1 MSSDIDPVKDAMSTG
16 LHACGFGP
24 LNAELCRAHIMRAL
38 TAANLLLVPRAVV
51 EEAYR
56 DGFESGSDHN
66 NLGYKY
72 PPIEIAWRISDTRK
86 KITGEHWRLGERYA
100 WDVHGDDPNRAC
112 IPAAAD
118 KQGAG

>member
-1 MSSDIDPVKDAMSTG
+1 MSREIDPVKDAMLTG

-38 TAANLLLVPRAVV
+38 TAANLLIVPRAVV
-51 EEAYR
+51 EEVLEWSIDEA
-56 DGFESGSDHN
+56 SN
-66 NLGYKY
+66 AKL
-72 PPIEIAWRISDTRK
+72 
-86 KITGEHWRLGERYA
+86 
-100 WDVHGDDPNRAC
+100 RAC

>member
-1 MSSDIDPVKDAMSTG
+1 MSRDIDPVKDAMLTG

-38 TAANLLLVPRAVV
+38 TAANYLIVPRAVV
-51 EEAYR
+51 EEAAKAI
-56 DGFESGSDHN
+56 DE
-66 NLGYKY
+66 LTGYY
-72 PPIEIAWRISDTRK
+72 TGNIENDMGIIAK
-86 KITGEHWRLGERYA
+86 L
-100 WDVHGDDPNRAC
+100 RAC